1 MKSTFIKTISVALIF
16 YLVTYTESIAANI
29 DSTKTIKGLSIGYWG
44 TMKYNYGLQIGLD
57 KNLMQT
63 EKYKVIRQYSLVFQ
77 VKPKVY
83 TSAGIIISSALR
95 RTFRKGIYFEQSVK
109 FGYLGSYYNFDLYKT
124 NSDGDIVNIGHK
136 WKSSIILGYS
146 LGLGYD
152 FSKLT
157 KTDFQFYLKPN
168 IYYRFPNN
176 DNIFYLNN
184 YSIEV
189 GIILH
194 PKWIK

>member
-1 MKSTFIKTISVALIF
+1 MKIAYIIVIATAIVFCQIIHP
-16 YLVTYTESIAANI
+16 ENIAANN
-29 DSTKTIKGLSIGYWG
+29 DSTAIPYGLSIGYWG
-44 TMKYNYGLQIGLD
+44 TMKNNYGLQIELE
-57 KNLMQT
+57 KYYLHT
-63 EKYKVIRQYSLVFQ
+63 EKYKVIRQTSLIFEI
-77 VKPKVY
+77 KPNVY
-83 TSAGIIISSALR
+83 ISSGIIIGSALR
-95 RTFRKGIYFEQSVK
+95 RTFNKGIYFEQGVK
-109 FGYLGSYYNFDLYKT
+109 TGYLGSYYNFDVYKT
-124 NSDGDIVNIGHK
+124 NSNGDIINTGHK
-136 WKSSIILGYS
+136 WKNSIILGYTV
-146 LGLGYD
+146 GLGYD

-157 KTDFQFYLKPN
+157 KTDLQFYLKPN